1 MERPRILLV
10 PSSTELEWRIRPQLE
25 EWADVATYDAPGVGD
40 EPPVDA
46 PPPAAAVE
54 RGLAEV
60 DRRGWDR
67 YVVVG
72 DEFGAFNAARLAAAR
87 PSAVQALALGHPALS
102 LRTEGPRAPIN
113 DQVREALVQ
122 VLRVDYRSY
131 ARALTQVTRGAYD
144 DEAAERYVAR
154 VPWQVERVQIGS
166 FFESAPQLEEL
177 IGSLDAPLL
186 LVEHRDCAMWTP
198 EAFED
203 VKEAFPRARTGRVDV
218 KPSAS
223 PDFAEMM
230 REFVREALAA
240 P

>member
-1 MERPRILLV
+1 VGRPRLLLV

-25 EWADVATYDAPGVGD
+25 EWAEVAAFDAPGIGS
-40 EPPVDA
+40 EPAVEAPGPDA
-46 PPPAAAVE
+46 TVE

-60 DRRGWDR
+60 DRRGWER

-87 PSAVQALALGHPALS
+87 PAAVQAIALGHPALS
-102 LRTEGPRAPIN
+102 LRTAGPRAPIN
-113 DQVREALVQ
+113 GQVHEALVQ

-144 DEAAERYVAR
+144 DEAADRYVER
-154 VPWQVERVQIGS
+154 VPWELEREYIAAYFKGD
-166 FFESAPQLEEL
+166 PQLEL
-177 IGSLDAPLL
+177 LLAALDVPLL
-186 LVEHRDCAMWTP
+186 LVEHRDCAMWRP

-203 VKEAFPRARTGRVDV
+203 IRAAFPHARTGRVDV

-223 PDFAEMM
+223 PDFAEMLH
-230 REFVREALAA
+230 EFCRDAVAA